1 LESER
6 DRDGRFQRSG
16 VLQTF
21 CCAVNPTLATAAE
34 RDHTPTM
41 NLKSAAM
48 LALVG
53 MILLTILVAADF
65 LITVSGVMHD
75 VLPAMS
81 LLRSL
86 INMLAT
92 LTVTLFLFVFH
103 KNQS

>member
-1 LESER
+1 
-6 DRDGRFQRSG
+6 
-16 VLQTF
+16 
-21 CCAVNPTLATAAE
+21 
-34 RDHTPTM
+34 M